1 MAFSFVHTADI
12 HLDSPLKSLALRNP
26 DLAEMVAGA
35 TRRTLSRIIDLCL
48 AEQVQALL
56 IAGDLYD
63 GAQTSMKTAGFL
75 ARELARLDAAGIE
88 CFIIRGNHDAA
99 SRITRELL
107 LPGSVHVF
115 AGRAGVEE
123 REWNGQPVAIHGI
136 SFAKPH
142 APDSLLDRFGAPRA
156 GAFNIGMLH
165 TSLGGSPGHDPYA
178 PCTLAELQAS
188 GFDYWALGHIH
199 KRAEYEGQTTV
210 VMPGIPQG
218 RDMGEEGEKSVT
230 LVRVDGD
237 QVTTEA
243 RALAVARFD
252 RLEVPCDGLTD
263 WADLVR
269 RLKSALRAV
278 DPGDMQRILRP
289 VLTGVT
295 PLTWRA
301 GRDHD
306 LLLAEAQSEA
316 EGLDGLWIDKLVL
329 ELRAEGD
336 AAPAGPVG
344 ELMEMITATPLP
356 PEDDRVQA
364 EYEALRKHLPKE
376 LRDLFGA
383 DEAAT
388 NATLSREMQI
398 GARALLARLD
408 GEG

>member
-12 HLDSPLKSLALRNP
+12 HLDSPLKSLALRDP

-35 TRRTLSRIIDLCL
+35 SRRTLTRIIDLCL

-75 ARELARLDAAGIE
+75 ARQLERLDAAGIE
-88 CFIIRGNHDAA
+88 TFIIRGNHDAA

-115 AGRAGVEE
+115 TGRAGVEE

-136 SFAKPH
+136 SFARPH
-142 APDSLLDRFGAPRA
+142 APDSLLDRFGAPQP

-178 PCTLAELQAS
+178 PCTLAELQAT

-199 KRAEYEGQTTV
+199 KRAVHEGQTTV

-218 RDMGEEGEKSVT
+218 RDMGESGEKSVT

-237 QVTTEA
+237 EVTVEA

-252 RLEVPCDGLTD
+252 RLEVGCDGLTD
-263 WADLVR
+263 WADMVQA
-269 RLKSALRAV
+269 LKAALRAI
-278 DPGDMQRILRP
+278 DPGEVQRIVRP
-289 VLTGVT
+289 VLTGAT

-301 GRDHD
+301 TRDRD

-316 EGLDGLWIDKLVL
+316 EGADGLWIDKLSL

-336 AAPAGPVG
+336 TAPAGPVG
-344 ELMEMITATPLP
+344 ELMEMISDSPLP
-356 PEDDRVQA
+356 PEDARVRA
-364 EYEALRKHLPKE
+364 EYEALRKHLPAE
-376 LRDLFGA
+376 LRGIFGA
-383 DEAAT
+383 DEAETAT
-388 NATLSREMQI
+388 TLTREMEA
-398 GARALLARLD
+398 GARDLLARLD